1 MAVKVADLVKEFDLK
16 VYNEGLE
23 GAEVNEVEINR
34 CGLQLSG
41 YYDYFE
47 HVRVQIIGNAENSY
61 LHSLP
66 DPERKKAVG
75 KLLSYPIPCIV
86 ITSGN
91 TVSDDLLKEAAHY
104 GRWVLGTHKST
115 SSFHVDLTLYL
126 QSALAESISIHANL
140 LDVYGVG
147 VLITGQS
154 GIGKSETALEL
165 IRNGHLLIADDFV
178 VIKKI
183 GADNLVGTC
192 SEITRNLMEI
202 RGIGI
207 IDINSLFGLSAI
219 RIQKN
224 IEIVINLEPWDDNAH
239 YDRVGSEYEMTAY
252 LDIKLPYIR
261 VPVKPGR
268 NLAAIVEIAAL
279 NYRQNLMNG
288 GNSVVSKL
296 NETIM
301 RLQKK

>member
-1 MAVKVADLVKEFDLK
+1 MAVKVIDLVREFDLK
-16 VYNEGLE
+16 IYNEGLDE
-23 GAEVNEVEINR
+23 AEVSQIEINR

-41 YYDYFE
+41 YYDCFE
-47 HVRVQIIGNAENSY
+47 ETRVQIIGNAENSY
-61 LHSLP
+61 LHSLAA
-66 DPERKKAVG
+66 PEREKAVG
-75 KLLSYPIPCIV
+75 RLLSHPIPCVV
-86 ITSGN
+86 ITNNNGVTEDILSYA
-91 TVSDDLLKEAAHY
+91 KQY
-104 GRWVLGTHKST
+104 GRWVLGTHKTT
-115 SSFHVDLTLYL
+115 SSFHVDLTIYL
-126 QSALAESISIHANL
+126 QSALAESTSCHGDL

-165 IRNGHLLIADDFV
+165 IRNGHLLIADDYV
-178 VIKKI
+178 IIKKI

-192 SEITRNLMEI
+192 SEITKNLMEI

-224 IEIVINLEPWDDNAH
+224 IEIVINLEPWDDNEF
-239 YDRVGSEYEMTAY
+239 YERVGQEYEMTAF

-288 GNSVVSKL
+288 GNSVVEKL
-296 NETIM
+296 NQTIK
-301 RLQKK
+301 RLSQ